1 MLTSGRERPGRC
13 RTTRGVRDNVTDQAD
28 LSSDADDPTA
38 ALAGVGVVGGG
49 TMGSGIVHSLLAA
62 GLTVVLVESDEAALS
77 RAGGLVRASLQ
88 GAADRGKLAQGQ
100 SVDGL
105 LTQLTETTDRSR
117 LRGCGLVIEAV
128 PEILDLKR
136 TLLADV
142 EGYLDPDAVLATN
155 TSSLSL
161 ELIGESLQ
169 RPGRF
174 LGTHFFNPVPVQ
186 KLLEMVRTDRTD
198 EDALALVRALG
209 ARLGKTVVEVRDS
222 PGFATSRLG
231 VLVGLEAIRMVQEG
245 VASPQDIDT
254 AMELGYRYP
263 MGPCRLG
270 DLVGHDVRL
279 GIAEYLASTLGPRFD
294 PPQLLRDMVA
304 EGKLGKKSG
313 QGFYTW
319 S

>member
-1 MLTSGRERPGRC
+1 VSDSTTS
-13 RTTRGVRDNVTDQAD
+13 
-28 LSSDADDPTA
+28 TA
-38 ALAGVGVVGGG
+38 PSPATSALDSIGAIGVVGGG
-49 TMGSGIVHSLLAA
+49 TMGSGIVHNLLAS
-62 GLTVVLVESDEAALS
+62 GFPVVLVEGDDASLT
-77 RAGGLVRASLQ
+77 RAGGLVRSSVQ
-88 GAADRGKLAQGQ
+88 GAADRGKLAEGQ
-100 SVDGL
+100 SVEGL
-105 LTQLTETTDRSR
+105 LAELTETTDRSS
-117 LRGCGLVIEAV
+117 LAECGLVIEAV
-128 PEILDLKR
+128 PEILELKR
-136 TLLADV
+136 TLLADI
-142 EGYLDPDAVLATN
+142 ERHLPEQAVLATN

-161 ELIGESLQ
+161 RLMAEVLE

-186 KLLEMVRTDRTD
+186 KLLEMIRTDATD
-198 EDALALVRALG
+198 ADALALVRALG
-209 ARLGKTVVEVRDS
+209 DRMGKTVVEVRDS

-231 VLVGLEAIRMVQEG
+231 VLSGLEAIRMVEEG

-263 MGPCRLG
+263 MGPCKLG

-279 GIAEYLASTLGPRFD
+279 GIAEYLASTLGSRFE

-319 S
+319 